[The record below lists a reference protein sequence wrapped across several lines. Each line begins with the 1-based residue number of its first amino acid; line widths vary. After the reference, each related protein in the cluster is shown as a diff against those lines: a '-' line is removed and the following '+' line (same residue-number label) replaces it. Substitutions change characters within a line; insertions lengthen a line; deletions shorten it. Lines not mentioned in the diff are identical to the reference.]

1 MAEEAKYSIVR
12 EVGRGSYGVVYE
24 AVANRTKRKVAVKRM
39 PCNAP
44 ENAELALQEFWALQS
59 IQRQHENVIQLEEC
73 VLQNGPVCQTLDER
87 RKSEGHLL
95 LIETCLKGRSCAD
108 PRSACFLWFV
118 TEFCEGGTMNEYL
131 LARSPDAWLN
141 GSFMRQL
148 SSAVAFLHRNHIVHR
163 DLKADNILVAH
174 GRAGGGPVVKVA
186 DFGLS
191 KVCQGKGNVNQHC
204 FSSACGSN
212 FYMAPEVWEGH
223 YTAKADI
230 FALGIIFWAMVERI
244 TFRDGDTEKELLG
257 TYIHQ
262 GEELI
267 PLGEA
272 LLENPNLELQIP
284 QRNEKSLP
292 EDLCRLLHLML
303 AVNPKERPDAFQ
315 LEVQIRQISYGRKRP
330 RSSS

>member
-1 MAEEAKYSIVR
+1 MAAEAKYSILR

-24 AVANRTKRKVAVKRM
+24 ALSNESKRKVAVKRM
-39 PCNAP
+39 RCNVP
-44 ENAELALQEFWALQS
+44 ENVELALQEFRALQS

-73 VLQNGPVCQTLDER
+73 VLQDGRAFHPMGSG
-87 RKSEGHLL
+87 KSSGHLL
-95 LIETCLKGRSCAD
+95 LVETCLKGRAD

-118 TEFCEGGTMNEYL
+118 MEFCEGGNMSEFL
-131 LARSPDAWLN
+131 LARGPDQRLN

-148 SSAVAFLHRNHIVHR
+148 SSAVAFLHRHHIVHR
-163 DLKADNILVAH
+163 DLKSDNILVSQRR
-174 GRAGGGPVVKVA
+174 GSPVVA

-191 KVCQGKGNVNQHC
+191 KVCQGKGNVNRHC

-212 FYMAPEVWEGH
+212 FFMAPEVWEGH

-257 TYIHQ
+257 TYICQ
-262 GEELI
+262 GKELI

-272 LLENPNLELQIP
+272 LLENPNLKLQIP
-284 QRNEKSLP
+284 QKNKKSIP
-292 EDLCRLLHLML
+292 EDLCRLLHGML
-303 AVNPKERPDAFQ
+303 AFNPKERLDAFQ
-315 LEVQIRQISYGRKRP
+315 LEVQIRQISYGKKRQ
-330 RSSS
+330 RSNS